1 MKKQY
6 WTIGVIILSLVVF
19 LGCASTQQQSKE
31 SAGPAAVVEGQN
43 LRIEFN
49 DQLHSR
55 VIATYGGQDKVLGA
69 YSPSET
75 VTLDGKDITE
85 FSFRDITETAV
96 ENNMGTGT
104 QYKITGVHDP
114 LLKTVTV
121 TIYDDFPE
129 MAVYDVEYTNTGD
142 SPVKISQ
149 WVNNQYTIDARWRG
163 NTPFWSFQDASYE
176 ARPDWVL
183 PLKPGFKQENYMGM
197 NASDYGGGTP
207 VVDVWRTDVGLA
219 VGHLEVVPKLVSL
232 PVTMPDSSHATMAV
246 TYSDNA
252 IALGAGESISTFTT
266 FAGVHTGD
274 YFSSLR
280 SYREMMLKR
289 GIKFRETPEAA
300 YEPIWCAWGYGRD
313 FTIDQVTASLDK
325 VEEMG
330 FDWAVLDDG
339 WQIAEGDWRP
349 NKKHFPEG
357 DESMKTFVD
366 KIHDHDLKAKLW
378 WAPLAADSGSYVM
391 EEHPEYL
398 LKNKDQTLQHISWWD
413 SYYLCPADEDV
424 QQYTKA
430 LVQKILGEWGYDG
443 LKIDGQHLN
452 GAPPCYNPLHNH
464 ARPEE
469 SVEAV
474 PEFFRIIYEAALEI
488 NPNAVVEICP
498 CGTGYNF
505 FTMPYMNQS
514 VASDPTSS
522 WQIRLKGK
530 TFKALMGPSAPYYG
544 DHVELSTSGED
555 FASTVGVGGVI
566 GTKFTVLPNSKRD
579 STFYLNKRREQKW
592 TRWMNIYESRLL
604 PTGEYRGELYDI
616 GFDAP
621 EGHVVAKN
629 GNMYYAFYAGN
640 WDGSI
645 ELRGLKS
652 GVTYQVTDYV
662 HDKNL
667 GTVAGPS
674 ATLKTK
680 FTDYLLLEATPQ

>member
-1 MKKQY
+1 MTSQMRNF
-6 WTIGVIILSLVVF
+6 GILILGLVLLF
-19 LGCASTQQQSKE
+19 GCTSTKE
-31 SAGPAAVVEGQN
+31 NVAEKEGPSAVVEGQN

-49 DQLHSR
+49 NRLYSR
-55 VIATYGGQDKVLGA
+55 IVATIGGQDKILGD

-75 VTLDGKDITE
+75 VSLDGKDITD
-85 FSFRDITETAV
+85 FSFQDITQSAV
-96 ENNMGTGT
+96 STGLGAGT
-104 QYKITGVHDP
+104 QYKITGNHPP
-114 LLKTVTV
+114 LQKTVSVTV
-121 TIYDDFPE
+121 YDDFPD
-129 MAVYDVEYTNTGD
+129 MAVFDVLYTNTGD
-142 SPVKISQ
+142 SPVTIEQ
-149 WVNNQYTIDARWRG
+149 WANNRYSIDANWQ
-163 NTPFWSFQDASYE
+163 TEVPFWSFQDASYE
-176 ARPDWVL
+176 SRPDWVL
-183 PLKPGFKQENYMGM
+183 PLDPGFEQENYLGM

-219 VGHLEVVPKLVSL
+219 VGHLEMVPKLVSL
-232 PVTMPDSSHATMAV
+232 PVTMPDSLHATLGV
-246 TYSDNA
+246 TYSHNA
-252 IALGAGESISTFTT
+252 TTLAAGGSVNTFTT
-266 FAGVHTGD
+266 FAAVHTGD
-274 YFSSLR
+274 YFATLR
-280 SYREMMLKR
+280 SYRDMMLKR
-289 GIKFRETPEAA
+289 GIKFRETPETA

-325 VEEMG
+325 VQEMG

-339 WQIAEGDWRP
+339 WQVAEGDWRP
-349 NKKHFPEG
+349 NQKHFPKG
-357 DESMKTFVD
+357 DESMKAFVD

-391 EEHPEYL
+391 EKHPEYL
-398 LKNKDQTLQHISWWD
+398 LKNKDGSLQHISWWD

-424 QQYTKA
+424 QQYTKE

-452 GAPPCYNPLHNH
+452 GAPPCYNPLHH
-464 ARPEE
+464 HDRPEE

-544 DHVELSTSGED
+544 DHVELSTTGED
-555 FASTVGVGGVI
+555 FASTVGIGGVI

-579 STFYLNKRREQKW
+579 STFYLNESREQKW
-592 TRWMNIYESRLL
+592 AQWMDIYESRML
-604 PTGEYRGELYDI
+604 PTGEYRGTLYDI
-616 GFDAP
+616 GFDKP
-621 EGHVVAKN
+621 EGHAVAKN
-629 GNMYYAFYAGN
+629 GKMYYAFYAED

-645 ELRGLKS
+645 ELRGLES
-652 GVTYQVTDYV
+652 GVTYQITDYV
-662 HDKNL
+662 HGKDI
-667 GTVAGPS
+667 GTVSGPTGRLD
-674 ATLKTK
+674 AQ
-680 FTDYLLLEATPQ
+680 FTDYLLLEAAPQ